1 MGFFD
6 KIKSGLSKTRDR
18 FAEQTSEIVKIFKKI
33 DDDVFDELE
42 ELLIMSDVGFDA
54 SGEIIERLRQKA
66 HEEKIKDGE
75 QLLPALKEII
85 TDIMTESDD
94 GILELK
100 TSPAVILVIGVNGVG
115 KTTSIAKM
123 AAYYKS
129 MGKDVMLAAAMHLL

>member
-54 SGEIIERLRQKA
+54 SGEIIERRTA
-66 HEEKIKDGE
+66 FAC
-75 QLLPALKEII
+75 P
-85 TDIMTESDD
+85 
-94 GILELK
+94 
-100 TSPAVILVIGVNGVG
+100 
-115 KTTSIAKM
+115 
-123 AAYYKS
+123 
-129 MGKDVMLAAAMHLL
+129 